1 MSLTRKLTI
10 ITPLLITLLFNLA
23 TKTKLSEATT
33 TIKNSEMDLAYTT
46 KALSDKEK
54 TKTTND
60 TSYQKN
66 KQNMEKKEKEIQT
79 LNVIKLSFS
88 YKSIIKSI

>member
-1 MSLTRKLTI
+1 M
-10 ITPLLITLLFNLA
+10 ITCNNNYYNNSSTNNSPFNLA

-79 LNVIKLSFS
+79 INVIKLSF
-88 YKSIIKSI
+88 

>member
-1 MSLTRKLTI
+1 MI
-10 ITPLLITLLFNLA
+10 ICNNNYYNNSSTNNSPFNLA

-79 LNVIKLSFS
+79 INVIKLSF
-88 YKSIIKSI
+88 